1 MSQIG
6 TKYVN
11 SAATEE
17 KIRTLTRKNP
27 SLGRY
32 LGHTFGATT
41 VNADLQAQQSQSN
54 TQAAAAPQQE
64 GQLDRYTKNVIQTL
78 FSVEVATNEAIT
90 SATST
95 VAGGIASIGDDV
107 SHGING
113 LKEQMHELLK
123 PVSSVTGSTIGTLTN
138 VARDPLGAPM
148 VIGNALGSLI
158 DKVNP
163 GFTDKLD
170 ATFKKYKVQEMQNLP
185 GQIMGSIRNLA
196 SMADAILSVPFQLAA
211 DLYNGL
217 MEIMQEI
224 SDLIDSVVSSVMDL
238 FFGPKGI
245 LDSILPISEL
255 MGFLEEVGELASFVG
270 GIGQMFGGFNMVT
283 NITSQVQGYVSQAQ
297 SVLSNPAQLAMQ
309 YVPAEFNQY
318 YNMVR
323 NPQGVINSMIP
334 PEISQQVKQI
344 SKIPGLGF
352 VGNFGTGLGSTLEGL
367 SDGVFTQAL
376 NSFGKQAGIL
386 SPLFNQGNSAPP
398 VYDGQTEHPPT
409 VEGASTNPKIAVAQ
423 GVPVVLEPPP
433 KVLAEK
439 ASQAPVTVGNPNA
452 APNSGTENITVKMPD
467 DMQMPSQNPI
477 SLPGVTIGNPNAA
490 PSSGNVSVSIPAS
503 LRFP

>member
-32 LGHTFGATT
+32 LGQTFGATT
-41 VNADLQAQQSQSN
+41 INADLQAQQ
-54 TQAAAAPQQE
+54 TQTNAVPQQE

-78 FSVEVATNEAIT
+78 FSVEVATNEAVT
-90 SATST
+90 SATNTITS
-95 VAGGIASIGDDV
+95 GISNIGDDV

-148 VIGNALGSLI
+148 VIGNAIGSLI

-196 SMADAILSVPFQLAA
+196 SMADAILSVPFQLAS

-224 SDLIDSVVSSVMDL
+224 SDLIDSLVSSVMDL

-270 GIGQMFGGFNMVT
+270 GIGQMFGGFN
-283 NITSQVQGYVSQAQ
+283 ITSQVQGYVSQAQ

-323 NPQGVINSMIP
+323 NPQNVINSMIP

-352 VGNFGTGLGSTLEGL
+352 VGNAMYKS
-367 SDGVFTQAL
+367 L
-376 NSFGKQAGIL
+376 NIK
-386 SPLFNQGNSAPP
+386 N
-398 VYDGQTEHPPT
+398 
-409 VEGASTNPKIAVAQ
+409 
-423 GVPVVLEPPP
+423 
-433 KVLAEK
+433 EK
-439 ASQAPVTVGNPNA
+439 
-452 APNSGTENITVKMPD
+452 ENKYI
-467 DMQMPSQNPI
+467 I
-477 SLPGVTIGNPNAA
+477 
-490 PSSGNVSVSIPAS
+490 
-503 LRFP
+503 